1 MALASLCSAN
11 AASVG
16 LSTPLVGFIV
26 DHRLRHG
33 STVEAHEVAEEL
45 RKLRIEPR
53 VLTLDW
59 DHHSSMTDHLENL
72 ARKLRYQAIGRAC
85 QEHGIDTL
93 LVAHHADDQAETVLM
108 RIVGKYFGTGLRGIA
123 TRRSIPECSGIYG
136 VNNSGS
142 PRRVED
148 GQMMIESGGV
158 DIVRPLLPFTKV
170 ELVDYCKTSKVRWF
184 EDKTNADPTFTRRNT
199 IRHLQKKQLLPVAL
213 QSKRLLA
220 LSTDVAERET
230 QVELAAQND
239 FDRLSISLDLRT
251 GVATF
256 NGSHE
261 RSGSTGPRVKT
272 ALLRKLLSL
281 VTPATEVKLQEAYN
295 TAELIWPEARSG
307 EKKQVSFQTASVNV
321 VPPTRHI
328 DRSWTMSRQV
338 PTQKDDVSQCI
349 AFVDPSDDIRSTR
362 RGLRWSAWRLWDN
375 RYWIRICRPGTDH
388 ASRRHRS
395 EICVRFL
402 RKDDIAQLMKSLD
415 QPQRSR
421 LRRFLALAAGNTR
434 FTIPAIVAKA
444 NPATSEPHADEVI
457 ALPSLGWSMSGWT
470 RWPGEDAL
478 GVATGGSFYDIRYKK
493 VDIVQDGLH
502 QVHASLPDVRTS
514 RNNEPASRIVA

>member
-16 LSTPLVGFIV
+16 HSAPLVGFIV

-59 DHHSSMTDHLENL
+59 DHHSSRTDHLENL

-93 LVAHHADDQAETVLM
+93 LVAHHADDQAETVLI
-108 RIVGKYFGTGLRGIA
+108 RIVGRYFGTGLRGIA

-136 VNNSGS
+136 VNDSGS
-142 PRRVED
+142 PRKVED
-148 GQMMIESGGV
+148 GQIMIESGGV
-158 DIVRPLLPFTKV
+158 VIVRPLLPFTKV
-170 ELVDYCKTSKVRWF
+170 ELVEYCKTSNVKWF
-184 EDKTNADPTFTRRNT
+184 EDKTNADPTFTLRNT
-199 IRHLQKKQLLPVAL
+199 IRHLQKNQLLPVAL
-213 QSKRLLA
+213 QSERLLA
-220 LSTDVAERET
+220 LSTNVAERDS
-230 QVELAAQND
+230 QVELAAQNE
-239 FDRLSISLDLRT
+239 FHRLSISLDVRT

-256 NGSHE
+256 NGSYE
-261 RSGSTGPRVKT
+261 GNRSTGPRVKT

-281 VTPATEVKLQEAYN
+281 VTPATEVKLQDAYN
-295 TAELIWPEARSG
+295 TAELIWPKARSG
-307 EKKQVSFQTASVNV
+307 ENKRVSFQTASVNV
-321 VPPTRHI
+321 VPPTTPI
-328 DRSWTMSRQV
+328 NRSWTLSRQV
-338 PTQKDDVSQCI
+338 PTQKDVALQCI
-349 AFVDPSDDIRSTR
+349 TFVDPSEDVQSTWP
-362 RGLRWSAWRLWDN
+362 GLRWSTWRLWDN

-388 ASRRHRS
+388 ASPGHHS

-415 QPQRSR
+415 QTPRSR

-434 FTIPAIVAKA
+434 FTIPAIVAKTDRT
-444 NPATSEPHADEVI
+444 TSESHADEVV
-457 ALPSLGWSMSGWT
+457 ALPSLGWSVSGWT
-470 RWPGEDAL
+470 RWPGGDAL
-478 GVATGGSFYDIRYKK
+478 SVATGGSFYDIRYKK
-493 VDIVQDGLH
+493 VDIVHDRLH
-502 QVHASLPDVRTS
+502 QVHASLPDIRTS
-514 RNNEPASRIVA
+514 RNEPAGRIVA

>member
-1 MALASLCSAN
+1 MALASLCSTN

-16 LSTPLVGFIV
+16 LSSPLVGFIV

-33 STVEAHEVAEEL
+33 STVEAHKVAEEL

-59 DHHSSMTDHLENL
+59 DHHSSKTDHLENL
-72 ARKLRYQAIGRAC
+72 ARKLRYQAIGQAC
-85 QEHGIDTL
+85 QEGGIDTL

-108 RIVGKYFGTGLRGIA
+108 RIAGKYFGTGLRGIA

-142 PRRVED
+142 PRKLED
-148 GQMMIESGGV
+148 GQVMIESGGV

-170 ELVDYCKTSKVRWF
+170 ELVNYCKTSNVKWF
-184 EDKTNADPTFTRRNT
+184 EDQTNADPTFTLRNT
-199 IRHLQKKQLLPVAL
+199 IRHLQTNQLLPVAL

-230 QVELAAQND
+230 LVELAAQNE
-239 FDRLSISLDLRT
+239 FDRLSISLDVRT

-256 NGSHE
+256 DVSHE

-281 VTPATEVKLQEAYN
+281 VTPATEIKLQDAYT
-295 TAELIWPEARSG
+295 TAELIWPETRSA
-307 EKKQVSFQTASVNV
+307 ENKQVSFQTASVNV
-321 VPPTRHI
+321 VPPTTPI
-328 DRSWTMSRQV
+328 NRSWTLSRQV
-338 PTQKDDVSQCI
+338 PTQKDVALQCI
-349 AFVDPSDDIRSTR
+349 TLWDNAGP
-362 RGLRWSAWRLWDN
+362 GLRWSTWRLWDN
-375 RYWIRICRPGTDH
+375 RYWIRICRPEVDH
-388 ASRRHRS
+388 ASPEHDS

-415 QPQRSR
+415 QSQRSR

-434 FTIPAIVAKA
+434 FTIPAIVAKT
-444 NPATSEPHADEVI
+444 NPATSESHTDEVI
-457 ALPSLGWSMSGWT
+457 ALPSLGWSVSGWT
-470 RWPGEDAL
+470 RWPGGDAL
-478 GVATGGSFYDIRYKK
+478 SVATGGSFYDIRYKK
-493 VDIVQDGLH
+493 VDVVQDGLH
-502 QVHASLPDVRTS
+502 QVRASLPDVRTS
-514 RNNEPASRIVA
+514 RNESASRIVA